1 MTPFFAKMPMAAL
14 QCGSKYEYRGF
25 CAGRVFNTLLIPW
38 LLVQLRFLTDCQR
51 ETFTA
56 TPTQLKIP
64 FWES

>member
-38 LLVQLRFLTDCQR
+38 LLVQLRFLQTAKERPLLQR
-51 ETFTA
+51 
-56 TPTQLKIP
+56 LRN
-64 FWES
+64 